1 MTSTLSRKSRS
12 GYTLVEL
19 FLTIF
24 LTVMLLGVVVI
35 GCLLI
40 GYLYTHM

>member
-1 MTSTLSRKSRS
+1 MKSGLSRKSRS

-19 FLTIF
+19 LLTIF
-24 LTVMLLGVVVI
+24 LTVILLGFVVI